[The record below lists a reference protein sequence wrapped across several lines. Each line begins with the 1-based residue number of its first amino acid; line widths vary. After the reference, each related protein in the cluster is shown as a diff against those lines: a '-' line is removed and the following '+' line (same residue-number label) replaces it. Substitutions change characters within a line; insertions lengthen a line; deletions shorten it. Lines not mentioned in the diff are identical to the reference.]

1 MNRNGMNQEAM
12 KRFGLIV
19 GSVVSLFVIVAA
31 SIFFIYGAISE
42 DGDGVATKQPIEQ
55 QGEAT
60 PPPGQ
65 SGEGT
70 QQGGIGDLFTP
81 PNRTTALVMGLDEDG
96 LLADVQ
102 MLVTFDAVNNRVDV
116 VQVPRDTYVM
126 LPQAEVRSITQTGR
140 YCPSDGVMKLNELHS
155 YAGTEKGHEYV
166 QRQMERMFG
175 IQIDYY
181 VTLDPAAFRSVVDAI
196 DGVWFEVRA
205 EGYYNPMELQDLTI
219 AIAGGYQKLD
229 GHKAEMV
236 VRFREGVNPYPDGDL
251 GRMKVQRAFMQAMVE
266 QVMEK
271 ETLMSNL
278 PRLLSTLISYVKTDF
293 GIDSIPRYL
302 TSIEKVSVE
311 SIHFH
316 QLTGSTPTIGGTSYF
331 VQDAA
336 ATEALIYE
344 VFHKNA
350 VSVDAGGGGQME
362 AADMKV
368 RVLNG
373 GAAAG
378 AAGRVR
384 DELQNEGFQVV
395 DTGNYDGTQ
404 RTYTR
409 IFVREGVD
417 GSVLEKYFAS
427 AEVEVDNELPA
438 AYDVVIILGK
448 ND

>member
-1 MNRNGMNQEAM
+1 
-12 KRFGLIV
+12 
-19 GSVVSLFVIVAA
+19 
-31 SIFFIYGAISE
+31 
-42 DGDGVATKQPIEQ
+42 
-55 QGEAT
+55 
-60 PPPGQ
+60 
-65 SGEGT
+65 
-70 QQGGIGDLFTP
+70 
-81 PNRTTALVMGLDEDG
+81 
-96 LLADVQ
+96 
-102 MLVTFDAVNNRVDV
+102 
-116 VQVPRDTYVM
+116 
-126 LPQAEVRSITQTGR
+126 
-140 YCPSDGVMKLNELHS
+140 
-155 YAGTEKGHEYV
+155 
-166 QRQMERMFG
+166 
-175 IQIDYY
+175 
-181 VTLDPAAFRSVVDAI
+181 
-196 DGVWFEVRA
+196 
-205 EGYYNPMELQDLTI
+205 
-219 AIAGGYQKLD
+219 
-229 GHKAEMV
+229 
-236 VRFREGVNPYPDGDL
+236 
-251 GRMKVQRAFMQAMVE
+251 MKVQRAFMQAMVE